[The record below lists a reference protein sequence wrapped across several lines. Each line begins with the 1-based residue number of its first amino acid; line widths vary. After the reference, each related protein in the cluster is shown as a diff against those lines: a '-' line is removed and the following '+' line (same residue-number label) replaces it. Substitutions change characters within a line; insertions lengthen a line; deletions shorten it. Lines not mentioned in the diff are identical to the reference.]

1 MTKAPSEEE
10 KLQGKWHV
18 DKTIPLPLLFAI
30 AVQTAGAV
38 WWASSL
44 SSRVSALER
53 SDENRSGQTSQLTTI
68 AVDIAVLKENLKST
82 KEDVSSIKTSFEALL
97 QQALQEKTKR

>member
-1 MTKAPSEEE
+1 MTKPTEEE

-38 WWASSL
+38 WWASGI
-44 SSRVSALER
+44 SSRITALEKG
-53 SDENRSGQTSQLTTI
+53 DETRVNQTTQLNTI

-82 KEDVSSIKTSFEALL
+82 KEDVSSMKTSFDALL
-97 QQALQEKTKR
+97 QQALQEKKR